1 MKADL
6 LKSVYDE
13 KLNNLWVT
21 STEGVDFLKRC
32 LDGHVPSEGVEDIIA
47 TYYAE
52 IYGQDGDKGY
62 LKNFLRAKDNLNVA
76 NLENAENGLPL
87 CEPTS
92 TDIGMEQ
99 EALTGSELIED
110 AHQDLHETGE
120 FSIDTIT
127 RIREFGADP
136 VEDSAQDQ

>member
-32 LDGHVPSEGVEDIIA
+32 LDGHVPAEGIEDIVA
-47 TYYAE
+47 TYYTE
-52 IYGQDGDKGY
+52 TYGQGGCEGY
-62 LKNFLRAKDNLNVA
+62 LKSFLRAKDNLNVA

-110 AHQDLHETGE
+110 AHQDLHKTGE

-127 RIREFGADP
+127 RIREFGVTQLD
-136 VEDSAQDQ
+136 DLTQDK